1 MTFCFGNS
9 SSDNYLSFDGSSS
22 DWCQQEYLGG
32 LNRSVIDDNFT
43 GAFVYYSW
51 WCFVSSQAGMFLV
64 YFSTPPPYHMDVP
77 ERQICSRRPCI
88 HFSLAP
94 DGRWLYCE
102 CMCLCM
108 NLFLSIALLQN
119 LVGCLAVYCLHR
131 QLPSKPAS

>member
-1 MTFCFGNS
+1 MAPLVTGVSKNIWGFETLCNKMTILQGHLFIIPGGVLSLVKRGCFWFILARLPLTIWMSQNAKS
-9 SSDNYLSFDGSSS
+9 VLDDHASD
-22 DWCQQEYLGG
+22 
-32 LNRSVIDDNFT
+32 
-43 GAFVYYSW
+43 
-51 WCFVSSQAGMFLV
+51 
-64 YFSTPPPYHMDVP
+64 
-77 ERQICSRRPCI
+77 
-88 HFSLAP
+88 FSLAP